1 MQSTFTKPFT
11 QQEAIPEAAIERV
24 AEIMR
29 TGRLHRYNTVGDE
42 LSEAAQLEAEYAAYQ
57 GAQYCVAVTS
67 GGYACAAA
75 LRALGLTHGDKV
87 LMNAWTLAPVPGA
100 VHSVGGVPVM
110 VDIGQ
115 DLRIDTDDLEAK
127 ALESGAKFL
136 MLSHM
141 RGHIGNMERI
151 VEICERHGIA
161 MVEDCA
167 HTMGAQ
173 WNGSMSGNFGRVAAF
188 STQTYKHMNS
198 GEGGL
203 LTTNDPEVA
212 ARLTMLS
219 GSYMIY
225 GKHGA
230 GPDLATYADIR
241 LDTPNCSGRMDN
253 IRAAI
258 LRAQLADLD
267 AQIARWNA
275 RYQRIEAGL
284 ANAVGIDII
293 PRPQQEFYVGSSIQ
307 FHASAIGPERIPAFV
322 DACLKR
328 GVEIKWFGAA
338 DPVAFTSRYDS
349 WRYLGKQPK
358 LPVTLER
365 LSTLCD
371 LRVPLTFTLEDCDLV
386 AEIIADEAKAIT

>member
-1 MQSTFTKPFT
+1 MIRTFTKPFT
-11 QQEAIPEAAIERV
+11 QQEPIPEAAIERV
-24 AEIMR
+24 ADIMR

-42 LSEAAQLEAEYAAYQ
+42 MAEAAQLEAEYADYQ
-57 GAQYCVAVTS
+57 GAKYCVAVTS

-75 LRALGLTHGDKV
+75 LRALGLQHGDKV

-110 VDIGQ
+110 VDIGK
-115 DLRIDTDDLEAK
+115 DLRINPDDLETK
-127 ALESGAKFL
+127 ALKSGAKFL

-141 RGHIGNMERI
+141 RGHIGHMERI
-151 VEICERHGIA
+151 VDICERHGIA

-167 HTMGAQ
+167 HTMGAR
-173 WNGSMSGNFGRVAAF
+173 WNGTLSGNFGHVAAF
-188 STQTYKHMNS
+188 STQTYKHINS

-203 LTTNDPEVA
+203 LTTNDPKVA

-230 GPDLATYADIR
+230 GPDPSTYDDIR

-258 LRAQLADLD
+258 LRAQLVGLND
-267 AQIARWNA
+267 QIDRWND

-284 ANAVGIDII
+284 ANADGIDII
-293 PRPQQEFYVGSSIQ
+293 VRPQQEFYVGSSIQ
-307 FHASAIGPERIPAFV
+307 FHASAMGSERVPAFV
-322 DACLKR
+322 AACLKR

-349 WRYLGKQPK
+349 WRYLGQQPT
-358 LPVTLER
+358 LPVTLDR

-371 LRVPLTFTLEDCDLV
+371 LRVPLTFTLEDCDTI
-386 AEIIADEAKAIT
+386 AAIIAEEAKAFA

>member
-1 MQSTFTKPFT
+1 MIWKPKPWK
-11 QQEAIPEAAIERV
+11 A
-24 AEIMR
+24 
-29 TGRLHRYNTVGDE
+29 
-42 LSEAAQLEAEYAAYQ
+42 
-57 GAQYCVAVTS
+57 
-67 GGYACAAA
+67 
-75 LRALGLTHGDKV
+75 
-87 LMNAWTLAPVPGA
+87 
-100 VHSVGGVPVM
+100 
-110 VDIGQ
+110 GQ
-115 DLRIDTDDLEAK
+115 V
-127 ALESGAKFL
+127 F

-173 WNGSMSGNFGRVAAF
+173 WNGKMSGNFGHVAAF

-258 LRAQLADLD
+258 LRAQLQDLD

-293 PRPQQEFYVGSSIQ
+293 QRPQQEFYVGSSIHL
-307 FHASAIGPERIPAFV
+307 HASAIDQIVSQHSLMLAFSAVLKSNGSAQRILWP
-322 DACLKR
+322 
-328 GVEIKWFGAA
+328 
-338 DPVAFTSRYDS
+338 
-349 WRYLGKQPK
+349 
-358 LPVTLER
+358 LPVVMIAGATLANSR
-365 LSTLCD
+365 NCRSH
-371 LRVPLTFTLEDCDLV
+371 
-386 AEIIADEAKAIT
+386 